1 MGKLILCNNT
11 DYQYDNITYVEKV
24 TTNEDYF
31 SRRAYHG
38 GSYQMAVTRRR
49 KIYGFVCDTKKKQLK
64 LFVFHKLLYLC
75 GVIQNAGDV
84 RLINYHIYG

>member
-11 DYQYDNITYVEKV
+11 DYEYDNTTYVRRLRLMMITV
-24 TTNEDYF
+24 RGGL
-31 SRRAYHG
+31 SRRL
-38 GSYQMAVTRRR
+38 
-49 KIYGFVCDTKKKQLK
+49 IPNVCDTKKKQLN

>member
-1 MGKLILCNNT
+1 MKITVRGGPIRRLILN
-11 DYQYDNITYVEKV
+11 
-24 TTNEDYF
+24 
-31 SRRAYHG
+31 
-38 GSYQMAVTRRR
+38 
-49 KIYGFVCDTKKKQLK
+49 VCDTKKKQLN

>member
-1 MGKLILCNNT
+1 MITLHILRRLRLMMITVRGGPIRRLILN
-11 DYQYDNITYVEKV
+11 
-24 TTNEDYF
+24 
-31 SRRAYHG
+31 
-38 GSYQMAVTRRR
+38 
-49 KIYGFVCDTKKKQLK
+49 VCDTKKKQLN